1 MSGAHRPAVS
11 RASTILPRGRAGF
24 RHRRPRRA
32 IHHGTE
38 RGGMMSLV
46 LVDPRAIQPDPD
58 NVRRDATDDL
68 DSLTESIREHGLLQ
82 PLGVAR
88 ENGGFRVVY
97 GNRRRAAAIKA
108 GLPEVPCVVVEASGE
123 DRLIQQMLEN
133 LQRRDLNDMDKAEG
147 FARLRR
153 NLARQ
158 YPEWSDRQ
166 LDDEI
171 GRIVGLTA
179 ATIRRYLG
187 LRDLAPGVRD
197 LLAEG
202 SLTVTQAQHLAAV
215 ADPVNQTELAE
226 LAVEK
231 GLSAAALS
239 RACRASANRPGLSP
253 AEAIEL
259 GEKDQVPEPGPAARG
274 NGDVPARMARA
285 PRPKDEDADDADLWI
300 GSADAKPDE
309 DDGPRAPAG
318 PRTADGHRVFKIK
331 TVSAFSDEVDRLA
344 RCLQEGDLARAA
356 DEEPDAPIQLRL
368 VSRQLTYVQQELASF
383 LKRRGW
389 SG

>member
-1 MSGAHRPAVS
+1 
-11 RASTILPRGRAGF
+11 
-24 RHRRPRRA
+24 
-32 IHHGTE
+32 
-38 RGGMMSLV
+38 MMSLV
-46 LVDPRAIQPDPD
+46 LVDPRAIQPDPE

-68 DSLTESIREHGLLQ
+68 DGLADSIRQHGVLQ

-97 GNRRRAAAIKA
+97 GNRRRAAAIQV
-108 GLPEVPCVVVEASGE
+108 GLPEVPCVVVDASPE
-123 DRLIQQMLEN
+123 DRLIHQMLEN

-153 NLARQ
+153 NLARHH
-158 YPEWSDRQ
+158 PDWNDRQ

-171 GRIVGLTA
+171 AQVVGFSTA
-179 ATIRRYLG
+179 TVRRYLG

-197 LLAEG
+197 LITDG
-202 SLTVTQAQHLAAV
+202 SLTVTQAQHLGAV
-215 ADPVNQTELAE
+215 SDPVNQTELAE

-239 RACRASANRPGLSP
+239 RACRAAANQPGLSI

-259 GEKDQVPEPGPAARG
+259 GERGEVPEAIAPPRSAVG
-274 NGDVPARMARA
+274 VPAKPPRA
-285 PRPKDEDADDADLWI
+285 PKPKDEDADDAELWI
-300 GSADAKPDE
+300 GSADSVPE

-331 TVSAFSDEVDRLA
+331 SVSAFVDEIDRLA
-344 RCLQEGDLARAA
+344 RCLQDGDLARAA
-356 DEEPDAPIQLRL
+356 EDEADAPIQLRL
-368 VSRQLTYVQQELASF
+368 AARQLEYVSRELGKF
-383 LKRRGW
+383 LRTRGW
-389 SG
+389 NG

>member
-1 MSGAHRPAVS
+1 
-11 RASTILPRGRAGF
+11 
-24 RHRRPRRA
+24 
-32 IHHGTE
+32 
-38 RGGMMSLV
+38 MMSLV

-68 DSLTESIREHGLLQ
+68 DGLADSIRQHGVLQ

-97 GNRRRAAAIKA
+97 GNRRRAAAIKV
-108 GLPEVPCVVVEASGE
+108 GLPEVPCVVVDASPE
-123 DRLIQQMLEN
+123 DRLIHQMLEN

-147 FARLRR
+147 FARLKR
-153 NLARQ
+153 NLARHN
-158 YPEWSDRQ
+158 PDASDRA
-166 LDDEI
+166 LDEAIADV
-171 GRIVGLTA
+171 VGFSPSTV
-179 ATIRRYLG
+179 RRYLG
-187 LRDLAPGVRD
+187 LRELAPAVRD
-197 LLAEG
+197 LITEG
-202 SLTVTQAQHLAAV
+202 SLTVTQAQHLSSV

-239 RACRASANRPGLSP
+239 RACRASAAQPGLSP

-259 GEKDQVPEPGPAARG
+259 GERDQMPEPIR
-274 NGDVPARMARA
+274 PARSAETAPARVPRA
-285 PRPKDEDADDADLWI
+285 PKAKDESEDDSDLWV
-300 GSADAKPDE
+300 GSADSVPD

-331 TVSAFSDEVDRLA
+331 TVAAFMDEIDRLA
-344 RCLQEGDLARAA
+344 RCIQDGDLGRAA

-368 VSRQLTYVQQELASF
+368 ASRQLAFVSKELTSF
-383 LKRRGW
+383 LKKRGW
-389 SG
+389 GE